1 MIEKQKIED
10 AGAVVPRAKKHL
22 AQKKGEFRQ
31 KTSLLSTLWAKP
43 DWIALVESGM
53 SPEVA
58 AKIYMIYEAIPSSP
72 RTYSFGIE
80 SNEWESAYIAALPL
94 FRDIL
99 LACKTLKEVD
109 DSFHKLCHLYGFDSR
124 NQRKPKIRNIYQPYS
139 IGHGSHKSLKGPL
152 SLTFRQQLLAR
163 SMHKLGWP
171 HSDYCIKFN
180 KVHTKLSNDKWVAGT
195 ISGQSISW
203 KTGYY
208 DKEEDAIQQTLKEIN
223 ELKPIEGKGLAKKPV
238 NNDIRSGEN
247 YRNGKDVTPED
258 LMSEFGLKG
267 VQFGNSLLQNDRQ
280 EWVNQTFDALADLA
294 YVIGFKRQWIGLGK
308 KLSIAIGARG
318 AGNAMAHF
326 EPDLWVINLTRKRG
340 AGSLAHEW
348 GHALDC
354 RLLNTVLPTHYNI
367 ERPFLSR
374 CDYFEFQKLNEK
386 QASIVSIY
394 KTIGTVT
401 KFNPELHVN
410 QQTSFYQQAY
420 KIQNIKGER
429 KYWTEPYEMF
439 ARAFEAFMQDALTNM
454 GRSSPWLVHGT
465 LETDYSDRLA
475 GACPYPIGA
484 EREFLNKSFI
494 DLLRILVQ
502 Q

>member
-1 MIEKQKIED
+1 MMEKQKIED
-10 AGAVVPRAKKHL
+10 AGEVVPGAKKHL

-31 KTSLLSTLWAKP
+31 KTSQLSTLWPKP

-58 AKIYMIYEAIPSSP
+58 AQIYMIYEAMPSSP

-80 SNEWESAYIAALPL
+80 SHEWESAYSAALPL

-109 DSFHKLCHLYGFDSR
+109 DSFHKLCDLYGFDSR
-124 NQRKPKIRNIYQPYS
+124 SKNKPKIRDIYQPYS
-139 IGHGSHKSLKGPL
+139 IGHGSHKSLKSPL
-152 SLTFRQQLLAR
+152 SLTFRQTLLAR

-180 KVHTKLSNDKWVAGT
+180 KVHTLLSNDKWVAGT
-195 ISGQSISW
+195 INGQRVSW

-223 ELKPIEGKGLAKKPV
+223 ELKPIEGKGVAKKPV
-238 NNDIRSGEN
+238 NHDIRSGEN

-267 VQFGNSLLQNDRQ
+267 VQFGNSLPQNDRQ
-280 EWVNQTFDALADLA
+280 EWINQTFDALADLA
-294 YVIGFKRQWIGLGK
+294 FITGLKRQWIGFSK

-318 AGNAMAHF
+318 SGNAMAHF
-326 EPDLWVINLTRKRG
+326 EPDLWVINLTRKSG

-354 RLLNTVLPTHYNI
+354 RLLSTVLPILYSI

-374 CDYFEFQKLNEK
+374 CDYFDFQQLNEK
-386 QASIVSIY
+386 QSSIATTY
-394 KTIGTVT
+394 QKIGAVT
-401 KFNPELHVN
+401 NFNSDLYLD
-410 QQTSFYQQAY
+410 QQTSFYQQSY
-420 KIQNIKGER
+420 KIQKIKGER

-439 ARAFEAFMQDALTNM
+439 ARAFEAFIQDALTDM

-465 LETDYSDRLA
+465 LEADYSDRLT
-475 GACPYPIGA
+475 GACPYPIGD
-484 EREFLNKSFI
+484 ERKLLNSTFE
-494 DLLRILVQ
+494 DLFRILVRS
-502 Q
+502 